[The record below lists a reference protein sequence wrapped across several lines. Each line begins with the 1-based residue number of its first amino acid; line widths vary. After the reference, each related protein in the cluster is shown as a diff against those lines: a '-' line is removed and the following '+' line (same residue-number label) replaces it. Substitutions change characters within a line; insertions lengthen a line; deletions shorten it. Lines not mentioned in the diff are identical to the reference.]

1 MSVYAIRVTAAVS
14 GLALI
19 AAGAVGAR
27 GTADRVVVRVALNV
41 QQETPAPTGDVSN
54 ARGEF
59 TGVLTRSASGAS
71 LTWVLTFQGLTGAAV
86 AAHIHTGARG
96 DPGPVVVPLCGP
108 CQSPATGTAA
118 IDAALVTAIESGQAY
133 VNVHTQ
139 TNRAGEIR
147 AQLAARAAATVALTA
162 RKEVPRPKGAG
173 RARGTFA
180 VVATKEG
187 ASATIAWRLGFS
199 RLTGRALAAHIHVG
213 RVGRAGP
220 VAVPLCGPCRSGAR
234 GTATVSGATLAAL
247 QAGRAYVNVHT
258 RRNPAGEIRAQIPAL
273 ALALTS

>member
-1 MSVYAIRVTAAVS
+1 MSVHAIRVTAAVT

-19 AAGAVGAR
+19 AVAAVGAR
-27 GTADRVVVRVALNV
+27 GTANRVVLRVTLDA
-41 QQETPAPTGDVSN
+41 QKETPAPTGDVSN
-54 ARGEF
+54 ARGSF
-59 TGVLTRSASGAS
+59 TGAMTRSASGAS

-86 AAHIHTGARG
+86 AAHIHTGAPG
-96 DPGPVVVPLCGP
+96 AAGPVVVPLCGP

-118 IDAALVTAIESGQAY
+118 IDAALLTAIESGQAY
-133 VNVHTQ
+133 VNVHTP

-147 AQLAARAAATVALTA
+147 AQLATVSAATAALSA
-162 RKEVPRPKGAG
+162 RQEVPRPRGAG

-180 VVATKEG
+180 VTATKEG
-187 ASATIAWRLGFS
+187 GSATIAWRLAFS
-199 RLTGRALAAHIHVG
+199 RLTGRAIAAHIHVG
-213 RVGRAGP
+213 RAGRAGP

-258 RRNPAGEIRAQIPAL
+258 RRNPGGEIRAQIPAL
-273 ALALTS
+273 ALSITS